1 MLGNIIVI
9 TMNGITAFAAP
20 FIRPVFPHISPKAA
34 KRKPDIPIVGA
45 ETYIGRKLAAMAIS
59 KEGIAAILFFMLHS
73 TVRLIVR
80 WNTLAWQ
87 KV

>member
-1 MLGNIIVI
+1 
-9 TMNGITAFAAP
+9 MNGITAFAAP
-20 FIRPVFPHISPKAA
+20 FIRPVLPHISPKAA